1 MSFIMPQLTV
11 ISRVPLLYYVF

>member
-1 MSFIMPQLTV
+1 MPQLTV